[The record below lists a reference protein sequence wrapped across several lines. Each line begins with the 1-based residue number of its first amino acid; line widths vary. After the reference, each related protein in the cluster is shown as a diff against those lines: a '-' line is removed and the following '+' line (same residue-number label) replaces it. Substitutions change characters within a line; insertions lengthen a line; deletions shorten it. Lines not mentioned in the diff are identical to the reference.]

1 VSSKEIVS
9 PGTGRGGKEQGMDSG
24 MKRPIIA
31 VTMGDP
37 AGIGPEIILKAIA
50 DKEVMAACRPL
61 VIGDRGVLEQARNFA
76 GFEGKIRV
84 VGSPNE
90 GAYTPSTM
98 DLLDLHNVD
107 LGSLQVGAVQAMCG
121 RAAFE
126 YLVKA
131 VELAASKLV
140 AAVTTAPINKE
151 SLRAA
156 KINFIGHTEIFAG
169 LTGVPEPL
177 TMFQVQ
183 GLKVFFL
190 SRHVSLRRACELVT
204 RERVLQAIT
213 GCLEALGRL
222 GQREATLAVAGLN
235 PHSGEHGLFGDE
247 EVNQIEPAVREAR
260 RRGYRVVGPVP
271 ADSVF
276 HQALQGKY
284 DAVLSLYHDQGHIA
298 TKTLDFERTVSVTL
312 GLPFLRTSVDHGTAF
327 DIAGR
332 GIASGVGMKEAILV
346 AAKYGCGG
354 GQTT

>member
-1 VSSKEIVS
+1 
-9 PGTGRGGKEQGMDSG
+9 MDQQ
-24 MKRPIIA
+24 MNRPLIA

-37 AGIGPEIILKAIA
+37 AGIGPEIILKALA
-50 DKEVMAACRPL
+50 DNEVVDACRAL
-61 VIGDRGVLEQARNFA
+61 VIGDRRVLEQARDFA
-76 GFEGKIRV
+76 GFEGNIRV
-84 VGSPNE
+84 VGRPEE
-90 GAYTPSTM
+90 GAYTPSAV
-98 DLLDLHNVD
+98 DVLDLHNVD
-107 LGSLQVGAVQAMCG
+107 LASLQVGAMGAMCG

-131 VELAASKLV
+131 VELATAKLV

-156 KINFIGHTEIFAG
+156 RVDFIGHTEIFAG

-177 TMFQVQ
+177 TMFQVR

-204 RERVLQAIT
+204 RERVLHAIMK
-213 GCLEALGRL
+213 CLEALGRL

-247 EVNQIEPAVREAR
+247 EVTEIEPAVREAQS
-260 RRGYRVVGPVP
+260 RGHRVVGPVP

-298 TKTLDFERTVSVTL
+298 TKTIDFERTVSVTL

-332 GIASGVGMKEAILV
+332 GIASGVSMKEAIFV
-346 AAKYGCGG
+346 AAAYSQRG
-354 GQTT
+354 GQTVAAR